1 MQSKYDRVFRSK
13 EGVNRKMNSLTGVA
27 LSDLLGLIA
36 IACFIII
43 AVVVLFHVVQITFA
57 ENFTFNMTGELIEE
71 ERVLEI
77 CRELNIKSDE
87 CNMIY
92 GNTNN
97 SVDDGR
103 ID

>member
-1 MQSKYDRVFRSK
+1 
-13 EGVNRKMNSLTGVA
+13 MNSLTGVA
-27 LSDLLGLIA
+27 LSDILGLIA
-36 IACFIII
+36 IIAFII
-43 AVVVLFHVVQITFA
+43 VLGYLIFGIVQFVFA
-57 ENFTFNMTGELIEE
+57 ENFTFNITEELIQE

-87 CNMIY
+87 CSMIY